1 MNFKFVTGK
10 KAGFW
15 FNDSKDELNLLS
27 KFDKA
32 ELVIYVVSMIL
43 CAIGALMVL
52 TMTELESYYALL
64 ILTVP
69 FFILGFVFYFKSMRW
84 YLLAIIGIGTAVA
97 LMYFKIDLILV
108 FLIDAILVGSVGVV
122 SLVSAIQ
129 RLIFYRVLRRAEII
143 NIKDRMTFTDK
154 VITFIFNIPSDLDT
168 RSITMDYN
176 LNRASIP
183 WKDIR
188 MTMRMG
194 MMIGIFMWIYFSMNP
209 TFILFGSIM
218 NAPMYVFSIVLFIPV
233 IVMPWSIFMSLNVRI
248 RTKYRDFYLYSG
260 IIETLKR
267 IILPMFAALVYL
279 LIAVN
284 KSGFMSVLAY
294 IILSVVI
301 TAFIIGLTSLIYYAF
316 FERKI
321 VNDIVSKWKVFRP
334 ISLLMEIDD
343 GRDGITKYP
352 GTPVRDTNDFHSL
365 DFNIGRKIFPDPY
378 PSLLLLPMSSGSS
391 SLDMITL
398 LF

>member
-10 KAGFW
+10 RFGFW

-32 ELVIYVVSMIL
+32 ELIIYVISFII
-43 CAIGALMVL
+43 CAIGALMML
-52 TMTELESYYALL
+52 TMTDVATYYALVL
-64 ILTVP
+64 VTVP
-69 FFILGFVFYFKSMRW
+69 FFILGLIFYIKSMLW
-84 YLLAIIGIGTAVA
+84 YLLAIIAIGTAVA
-97 LMYFKIDLILV
+97 MVYFKVDFFLV

-143 NIKDRMTFTDK
+143 NIKDKMTLMDQ
-154 VITFIFNIPSDLDT
+154 VITFFFNIPSDLDT
-168 RSITMDYN
+168 RGITMDYN

-188 MTMRMG
+188 MTMMMG
-194 MMIGIFMWIYFSMNP
+194 MMIGIFMWIYFSVNP
-209 TFILFGSIM
+209 TFILFGSMM

-248 RTKYRDFYLYSG
+248 RTKYRDFYLYNG

-267 IILPMFAALVYL
+267 IILPMFAALAYL

-284 KSGFMSVLAY
+284 KSGFTSVLMY
-294 IILSVVI
+294 IVLSVVI

-316 FERKI
+316 FERKV
-321 VNDIVSKWKVFRP
+321 VNDIVAEWKVFRP
-334 ISLLMEIDD
+334 ISLLMEIEDGKD
-343 GRDGITKYP
+343 GRMRYP
-352 GTPVRDTNDFHSL
+352 GTPIRDTDDYRSL
-365 DFNIGRKIFPDPY
+365 DFK
-378 PSLLLLPMSSGSS
+378 
-391 SLDMITL
+391 
-398 LF
+398 

>member
-1 MNFKFVTGK
+1 M
-10 KAGFW
+10 
-15 FNDSKDELNLLS
+15 
-27 KFDKA
+27 
-32 ELVIYVVSMIL
+32 
-43 CAIGALMVL
+43 
-52 TMTELESYYALL
+52 
-64 ILTVP
+64 
-69 FFILGFVFYFKSMRW
+69 
-84 YLLAIIGIGTAVA
+84 
-97 LMYFKIDLILV
+97 
-108 FLIDAILVGSVGVV
+108 
-122 SLVSAIQ
+122 
-129 RLIFYRVLRRAEII
+129 
-143 NIKDRMTFTDK
+143 
-154 VITFIFNIPSDLDT
+154 
-168 RSITMDYN
+168 
-176 LNRASIP
+176 
-183 WKDIR
+183 
-188 MTMRMG
+188 
-194 MMIGIFMWIYFSMNP
+194 
-209 TFILFGSIM
+209 
-218 NAPMYVFSIVLFIPV
+218 FIPV

-343 GRDGITKYP
+343 ARDGITKYP

-365 DFNIGRKIFPDPY
+365 DFK
-378 PSLLLLPMSSGSS
+378 
-391 SLDMITL
+391 
-398 LF
+398 

>member
-69 FFILGFVFYFKSMRW
+69 FFILGFVFYFKSIRW

-365 DFNIGRKIFPDPY
+365 DFK
-378 PSLLLLPMSSGSS
+378 
-391 SLDMITL
+391 
-398 LF
+398 